1 MSVLI
6 VTCKGDPHPNEVIK
20 SLNEKNVSVFR
31 LNTDTFLIDYDLS
44 WNSDSI
50 DDGFILRNIHTGLTI
65 KESEITSVWFR
76 RNFKPDKVRY
86 PGQEEVNDHNLT
98 EAQGFLEYLYNEL
111 YDKFSIGN
119 YVFDDIA
126 DSKLRQLKIAKK
138 VKFNVPETCYSN
150 RKEDV
155 MRIAD
160 KAEWVVLKSIK
171 NNAVISDDGNQHV
184 FYAQKV
190 KSEDLRS
197 LPEEAFA
204 QTINFIQPYIEK
216 AFELRVTVVGDDV
229 FACRLDSQEM
239 DNNKGKIDWRQGLEH
254 GLKHTIFELPDYI
267 AEACREYLRL
277 MHLNFGCFDFIVTP
291 EGKYVF
297 LECNPNGQ
305 WLWIE
310 KFTGM
315 RISESIARHLAG
327 Q

>member
-6 VTCKGDPHPNEVIK
+6 ITCKGDPHPTEVIQLLK
-20 SLNEKNVSVFR
+20 ERSVSVFR
-31 LNTDTFLIDYDLS
+31 LNTDTFLVDYDLS
-44 WNSDSI
+44 WNSDLLNE
-50 DDGFILRNIHTGLTI
+50 GFILRNIHTGLTL

-76 RNFKPDKVRY
+76 RNFKPAKVRY
-86 PGQEEVNDHNLT
+86 PNQEEEVSNHNLT

-126 DSKLRQLKIAKK
+126 DSKLYQIKIAKK
-138 VKFNVPETCYSN
+138 VGFDVPETCYSN
-150 RKEDV
+150 RKEDIMKIV
-155 MRIAD
+155 H
-160 KAEWVVLKSIK
+160 KYEWIVLKSIK
-171 NNAVISDDGNQHV
+171 NNAIISEDGNQHV
-184 FYAQKV
+184 FFAQKV
-190 KSEDLRS
+190 KSEDLFR
-197 LPEEAFA
+197 LPEESFA

-216 AFELRVTVVGDDV
+216 AFELRVTVVCDDI

-239 DNNKGKIDWRQGLEH
+239 DNNHGKIDWRQGLEH
-254 GLKHTIFELPDYI
+254 GLKHYIYELPNYI
-267 AEACREYLRL
+267 KEACKEYLRL

-291 EGKYVF
+291 DGNYVF

-315 RISESIARHLAG
+315 PISESIARHLA